1 MSSMSGEI
9 IITIYQS
16 RYHLHKDTTY
26 ASPIRNVRNLKIRRH
41 IPKLAF
47 PTEMQSSA
55 FKACQASIRL
65 INKSSSIL
73 ARTTPVFRTT
83 TATGNFILQ
92 RTFFSTSKMSLN
104 NPNSDIPKNE
114 MVYFPNMTTS
124 LPSESAEFRRVLF
137 TGLYS
142 QLVLMTV
149 PVGGDIGDEVG
160 QISSAFRRVENV

>member
-1 MSSMSGEI
+1 MSGEI
-9 IITIYQS
+9 IITICQS
-16 RYHLHKDTTY
+16 RYHLHRDTTY

-65 INKSSSIL
+65 ISKSSSIL
-73 ARTTPVFRTT
+73 PRTTPAYRT
-83 TATGNFILQ
+83 TATTSNFSLQ
-92 RTFFSTSKMSLN
+92 RTFFSTSKMSFN
-104 NPNSDIPKNE
+104 TPSSDPPKNE
-114 MVYFPNMTTS
+114 MVFFPNMTTS
-124 LPSESAEFRRVLF
+124 LPSESAEFRRVLW

-149 PVGGDIGDEVG
+149 PVGGDIGDEVCAIFG
-160 QISSAFRRVENV
+160 DS